1 MDSAR
6 FDRLVQALGRGRS
19 RRGVLGVLAAFVVAP
34 AAVAAPQTESCLA
47 LGKPCSAAETKQ
59 ALRGQGKGRHRGHHR
74 PSCSTC
80 CSRKSSVGTD
90 GKARCTCKG
99 EGEKCA
105 NPAQCCGGQCRSG
118 RCTGCPGETVFCDGS
133 CVNLQTSNQH
143 CGSCEHACT
152 LPETCGG
159 GGDSGQCG
167 CTPTTTCPPGLDCGT
182 ISDGCSGT
190 LNCGEGGE
198 DECQSPNICG
208 GGGTPNVCGCLANET
223 VTSRGNRAACC
234 GGSCCG
240 ELRDGTPVPD
250 GQCMCDTGCG

>member
-1 MDSAR
+1 MDPTR
-6 FDRLVQALGRGRS
+6 FDRLVLGLGHSES

-34 AAVAAPQTESCLA
+34 AAAAPQTESCLA
-47 LGKPCSAAETKQ
+47 TGKPCSSPDATK

-133 CVNLQTSNQH
+133 CVDVQTSNQH
-143 CGSCEHACT
+143 CGSCENACT

-159 GGDSGQCG
+159 GGSSGQCG
-167 CTPTTTCPPGLDCGT
+167 CTATTCAAQGFDCGDAP
-182 ISDGCSGT
+182 DGCGGT
-190 LNCGEGGE
+190 LHCGENCPEE
-198 DECQSPNICG
+198 DQTCG
-208 GGGTPNVCGCLANET
+208 GGGTPNVCGCLAPDSPCEPGTSQCCDDAPFCCENDERGPIC
-223 VTSRGNRAACC
+223 SRGC
-234 GGSCCG
+234 G
-240 ELRDGTPVPD
+240 
-250 GQCMCDTGCG
+250 